1 MLLRTEAVVV
11 RSMPYGETSRIA
23 TLFTLKKGKITAMA
37 KGARAAKSRFGSS
50 LEVLSHIQAV
60 IYHRPSRSMHTLS
73 ESSHMTLFNRMTQH
87 LDTLAAAQRVCEL
100 TYALTE
106 EEEPQPDMYS
116 LLVRTLKALDLEQ
129 TNASCIQMYFQMRL
143 AEALGFAPDFT
154 REDVQALDESGG
166 FLLLDAGTIVAQA
179 NPSRSVQRA
188 TRSALRAFAILAR
201 AELAIVTRMHLT
213 PEQLSETRRLV
224 DDFLRYH
231 VAEAYPTRGEAIFKE
246 LGELRP
252 PVD

>member
-23 TLFTLKKGKITAMA
+23 PLFTLQKGKLTVMA
-37 KGARAAKSRFGSS
+37 KGARAARSRFGSS

-60 IYHRPSRSMHTLS
+60 IYHRPSRSMQTLS
-73 ESSHMTLFNRMTQH
+73 ESTHLSLFLRATQQ
-87 LDTLAAAQRVCEL
+87 LDRLAAGLRACEL

-106 EEEPQPDMYS
+106 EEEPQPDIFS
-116 LLVRTLKALDLEQ
+116 LLVRTLEALDKEQ
-129 TNASCIQMYFQMRL
+129 TNASCVQMYFQMRL
-143 AEALGFAPDFT
+143 AEALGFAPDFA
-154 REDVQALDESGG
+154 RDDVQALDDSGG
-166 FLLLDAGTIVAQA
+166 YLLLDTGAIVAEA
-179 NPSRSVQRA
+179 TTSHSVRRA

-201 AELAIVTRMHLT
+201 AKLEVIERMRLT
-213 PEQLSETRRLV
+213 PEQLPETRQLV

-246 LGELRP
+246 LGKLRP
-252 PVD
+252 PSQ